1 MINVRVDVTNP
12 GQFFACCGLFE
23 LAHRLSPGCR
33 AAFTEDG
40 QFRIKCTDGATA
52 LLLEDVVTAFHDA
65 GLVAIDPDNATKSPL
80 SVPHPFNLR
89 LDWWNDDRTGGSD
102 QRTWAGQQ
110 KVVEIATAVHA
121 ALMDQVVDGDRLFF
135 QDAILCRGGG
145 RSEPIEAFY
154 FDSRRGAQGTAL
166 DLGFSPDKQKL
177 RATVIAALELLCL
190 VGLQRFR
197 PRTSE
202 KGLKHFRVWRHP
214 LPIVA
219 ASAVAAC
226 AADITNAST
235 YTFRLLRRSDSNAYY
250 LGFSTAVSQGDRT

>member
-23 LAHRLSPGCR
+23 LADRLSPGCR
-33 AAFTEDG
+33 AAFTKDG
-40 QFRIKCTDGATA
+40 QFRINSADDTTV
-52 LLLEDVVTAFHDA
+52 LLLENVVTAFHDA
-65 GLVAIDPDNATKSPL
+65 GLAAIDPNNATKSPL
-80 SVPHPFNLR
+80 RVPHPFNLR

-110 KVVEIATAVHA
+110 KVVEIAAALHA
-121 ALMDQVVDGDRLFF
+121 ALMDQVLDGERLLF

-166 DLGFSPDKQKL
+166 DIGFSPDKQKL
-177 RATVIAALELLCL
+177 RATLNAALELFCL

-197 PRTSE
+197 PWTSE
-202 KGLKHFRVWRHP
+202 DGLKHFLAWQHP

-226 AADITNAST
+226 AADITNAPM

-250 LGFSTAVSQGDRT
+250 LGFSTAVPQGDMI